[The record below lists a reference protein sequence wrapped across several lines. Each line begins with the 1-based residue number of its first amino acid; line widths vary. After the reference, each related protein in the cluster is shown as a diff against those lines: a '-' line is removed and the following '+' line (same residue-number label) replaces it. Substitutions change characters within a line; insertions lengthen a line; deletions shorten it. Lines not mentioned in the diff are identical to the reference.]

1 MTHITCRLTA
11 KNRDR
16 HSATERTWAIG
27 SNATVCQM
35 TLDTCYYLFEQ
46 DSDNLLSLT
55 AFNDL
60 IDWRTENIG
69 QVSENAEHSK
79 AGDDPSEKVDSR
91 HQKRLPESETNNKKV
106 ILSFYRIVF
115 FILCH
120 CLTCIL
126 GLCSSYLILQACNW
140 LAPLAADV
148 EIK

>member
-1 MTHITCRLTA
+1 
-11 KNRDR
+11 
-16 HSATERTWAIG
+16 
-27 SNATVCQM
+27 M

-79 AGDDPSEKVDSR
+79 TGDDPSEKVDSR

-115 FILCH
+115 FYFVSLFNMHFRPMFIVLDFA
-120 CLTCIL
+120 
-126 GLCSSYLILQACNW
+126 G
-140 LAPLAADV
+140 V
-148 EIK
+148 